1 MLAVVVVSQGVL
13 AVEQVVQAHQLVE
26 GPGPQAL
33 FEAGA
38 PVEYRIARRGL
49 FAVAVLDV
57 DLAAVHAFPA
67 HADALHGL
75 PYQFA
80 EQAAC
85 RHARQVLAL
94 ADGLAAG
101 LEIRIVGGG

>member
-1 MLAVVVVSQGVL
+1 MTEPTYWRSNRLSRRTSWWKA
-13 AVEQVVQAHQLVE
+13 QA
-26 GPGPQAL
+26 PQAL
-33 FEAGA
+33 LEAGA

-57 DLAAVHAFPA
+57 DLAAVHAFQPMLMPSA
-67 HADALHGL
+67 GFH
-75 PYQFA
+75 QFA
-80 EQAAC
+80 EQAAF